1 MSFSPS
7 SSPTAAASKRQP
19 TFRYARDSFESQLEL
34 VEEDSDDDDAFGRA
48 QARLSR
54 HLSSARQGAPAAVK
68 GALRGGGMPVSL
80 WTTLAGLTLFFAV
93 RAYGTDQAAAV
104 VRSHVVARDVVF
116 LLLGSFVAWLAP
128 LRAIG
133 RFMEKM
139 GALRENLWRILPHVP
154 ELAPHSLEVLPY
166 VFVLIDNIDSVGPLI
181 DAMMSQK
188 QHILPHL
195 PCVLA
200 KLELILPHIDVIGP
214 RIKEIAPHT
223 EKLLPHAETLVLYV
237 KDLEPY
243 LDDLL
248 PLLEVRGWEE
258 AVPFLDV
265 IAPHVP
271 SIAPHAKRLAPH
283 LDAFLPYL
291 PILCKYLDNL
301 APNMEQTIE
310 VLDRLLPLVSLLPVA
325 DATGIMHS
333 RLAMSILPSFAKA
346 LPPGGAGAGKPPR
359 GAAVLSPLLPAAA
372 EQRPGERVVSAFE
385 VPSASR
391 GLDGVVLYEVVLNG
405 DRSRSLRYSE
415 LRVVHA
421 AVLGE
426 TSNYAKMKL
435 LPFPEKTWRS
445 PSDRGIERRRIA
457 LENYLERY
465 AEHCAVLA
473 DDSPAFRRFVRS
485 FYAEGSGRA
494 IPISIMSSSAGDF

>member
-1 MSFSPS
+1 MSLSPS
-7 SSPTAAASKRQP
+7 SSPTAAAGKRQP

-34 VEEDSDDDDAFGRA
+34 VEEDSEDEDAFGHA
-48 QARLSR
+48 QARLSW
-54 HLSSARQGAPAAVK
+54 HLSSARKGAPAAVK

-80 WTTLAGLTLFFAV
+80 WMTLAGLTLFGAV

-104 VRSHVVARDVVF
+104 VRSHVVARDVGF

-133 RFMEKM
+133 KFMEKI

-166 VFVLIDNIDSVGPLI
+166 VFVLIDNIDSVGLLI

-188 QHILPHL
+188 QYIFPHL
-195 PCVLA
+195 PRVLA

-223 EKLLPHAETLVLYV
+223 EKLLPHTETLVLYI
-237 KDLEPY
+237 KELEPY

-258 AVPFLDV
+258 AMPYLDV

-271 SIAPHAKRLAPH
+271 NIAPHAKRLAPH

-310 VLDRLLPLVSLLPVA
+310 VLDRLLPLLSLLPVA

-346 LPPGGAGAGKPPR
+346 LPPCGAGKPPR

-372 EQRPGERVVSAFE
+372 EQRPGKRVVSAFE

-426 TSNYAKMKL
+426 ASNYAKMKL
-435 LPFPEKTWRS
+435 LPFPDKTWRS

-494 IPISIMSSSAGDF
+494 MAISITGSSAGDLI